1 MRNRYYPKKKRMH
14 CILFYFAESEGF
26 EPPVP
31 LSTTVFKTAAI
42 YHSAISPKLLYQEV
56 LPSESGAKVR
66 NLFEYA
72 NFFAFFNSKKKET
85 QSLPFGEQSFK
96 RPCLPL

>member
-1 MRNRYYPKKKRMH
+1 
-14 CILFYFAESEGF
+14 
-26 EPPVP
+26 
-31 LSTTVFKTAAI
+31 
-42 YHSAISPKLLYQEV
+42 V

-96 RPCLPL
+96 RPCLLL